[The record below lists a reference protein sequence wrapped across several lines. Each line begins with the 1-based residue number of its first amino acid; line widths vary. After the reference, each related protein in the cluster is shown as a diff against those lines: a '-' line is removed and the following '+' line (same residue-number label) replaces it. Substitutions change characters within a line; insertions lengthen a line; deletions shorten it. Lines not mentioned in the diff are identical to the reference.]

1 MCPVVPSG
9 GGGVG
14 AHVTLTAGCKA
25 RSKAHVEP
33 SRMLTASQ
41 CRVLRALLL
50 PLQDGASP
58 AGTVSSAHILRALSP
73 GAPGTCPS
81 LLHGHHR
88 HDARLP
94 HPHQPAHPW
103 VQHPAAPS
111 MLSDVQWTA
120 LPALLPPA
128 PGESRWGWRRGHLA
142 VTTGC
147 PKAAWVPPQSA
158 GAGGVGT
165 FCCSGAGRGAP
176 DARFSPNPAVDPGM
190 RHATAPSLLPDV
202 PPHHLQRPLH
212 PAPAPA
218 ASAPPP
224 AAPHGSLGA
233 VRASPS
239 PAPTNGESG

>member
-58 AGTVSSAHILRALSP
+58 AGTVSSAHILCALSP

-88 HDARLP
+88 HDTRLP

-128 PGESRWGWRRGHLA
+128 PGESRWGWRRGHPGGDHGLPK
-142 VTTGC
+142 GC
-147 PKAAWVPPQSA
+147 V
-158 GAGGVGT
+158 GATPEHGGWGCGDHLM
-165 FCCSGAGRGAP
+165 FWGR
-176 DARFSPNPAVDPGM
+176 
-190 RHATAPSLLPDV
+190 
-202 PPHHLQRPLH
+202 QRCP
-212 PAPAPA
+212 
-218 ASAPPP
+218 
-224 AAPHGSLGA
+224 
-233 VRASPS
+233 
-239 PAPTNGESG
+239 